1 MAGIGSKK
9 LSEIYGHLLHIG
21 NNVDASV
28 RAIQDGDGNESA
40 IKISNKAL
48 YLRPTADSTGTLEVT
63 DDDGN
68 TIIVKKEELKL
79 MGDAVNTID
88 GDEELLCG

>member
-1 MAGIGSKK
+1 MIKR
-9 LSEIYGHLLHIG
+9 LSES
-21 NNVDASV
+21 SV
-28 RAIQDGDGNESA
+28 KVCCCKQGCPVIE
-40 IKISNKAL
+40 KIDDDNYK
-48 YLRPTADSTGTLEVT
+48 VT

-79 MGDAVNTID
+79 MGDAVNAID

>member
-1 MAGIGSKK
+1 MIKRLTES
-9 LSEIYGHLLHIG
+9 
-21 NNVDASV
+21 SV
-28 RAIQDGDGNESA
+28 RICCGNAGCPVVE
-40 IKISNKAL
+40 KIYDDHYK
-48 YLRPTADSTGTLEVT
+48 VT